1 MSMPVCACLCMS
13 VHVCP
18 CPAVVSY
25 GRMPKETDQSR
36 FGPPLRRRPLRRG
49 AIERVTS
56 TLYRLMAVPI
66 HPWELPMN
74 DENHES
80 NELQSGFQPS
90 KIPSETL
97 IALEAAIGE
106 SSLKIDDAVVRSH
119 RAGTDVVADV
129 SWVEFSSSS
138 GPSTSRRIR
147 RTVMFL
153 HRPDIMLPEFS
164 IQARGSGASKFL
176 LGAMSKLA
184 GMPTLELENEPEFNR
199 RFMIIT
205 ANAESV
211 RELMTRDLID
221 AMISIDDLTLSI
233 EPRGVMCTRPP
244 ESYSHGT
251 FSVER
256 EQDERLTGE
265 ARVRFIDQAFIAGGA
280 IADDPEAAR
289 RAVDAVE
296 GTFAAEA
303 VKTYENQGGLIG
315 GAINKRLVT
324 DEMLERLKEQ
334 SVPRQEIPAAV
345 QRRAWTGTTFP
356 LLILSGLSAGFI
368 IFPSMLLLN
377 RTPKTDNTEWIFLL
391 IGVAA
396 SIGWGLVFRHR
407 LGRRRLVI
415 RGVVVH
421 GQITAVEKTNT
432 SVNDDPIHRITLKLE
447 DGSPDLVVKMGSAPA
462 KTARRMKDRDIRTWA
477 LVDPDRPARGL
488 WIEGWC
494 LESRLD

>member
-1 MSMPVCACLCMS
+1 
-13 VHVCP
+13 
-18 CPAVVSY
+18 
-25 GRMPKETDQSR
+25 
-36 FGPPLRRRPLRRG
+36 
-49 AIERVTS
+49 
-56 TLYRLMAVPI
+56 
-66 HPWELPMN
+66 MN

-80 NELQSGFQPS
+80 NELQSGFQPA
-90 KIPSETL
+90 KIPPETL
-97 IALEAAIGE
+97 DALEAAIRE
-106 SSLKIDDAVVRSH
+106 SSLKINEAVVRSH
-119 RAGTDVVADV
+119 RAGTDVVADT
-129 SWVEFSSSS
+129 SWMEFSSSSS

-164 IQARGSGASKFL
+164 IQARGRGASKFL
-176 LGAMSKLA
+176 LGAVSKLA

-211 RELMTRDLID
+211 RALMTRDLID

-244 ESYSHGT
+244 ESYRHGT

-265 ARVRFIDQAFIAGGA
+265 DRVRFIDQAFIAGGA

-303 VKTYENQGGLIG
+303 IETSQNQGGLIG
-315 GAINKRLVT
+315 AAINKLLVT

-334 SVPRQEIPAAV
+334 SVPRQEIPAPV

-356 LLILSGLSAGFI
+356 LLILSGVSAGFI

-377 RTPKTDNTEWIFLL
+377 GTPKTDNTEWIFLL

-407 LGRRRLVI
+407 LGRRHLVI
-415 RGVVVH
+415 RGVVVF
-421 GQITAVEKTNT
+421 GEIAAVEKTNT
-432 SVNDDPIHRITLKLE
+432 SVNDDPIHRITLKL
-447 DGSPDLVVKMGSAPA
+447 DGGSPDLIVKMGSAPA
-462 KTARRMKDRDIRTWA
+462 KTARRMKERDIRTWA

>member
-1 MSMPVCACLCMS
+1 M
-13 VHVCP
+13 
-18 CPAVVSY
+18 
-25 GRMPKETDQSR
+25 
-36 FGPPLRRRPLRRG
+36 
-49 AIERVTS
+49 I
-56 TLYRLMAVPI
+56 VPI
-66 HPWELPMN
+66 HPWELPIN

-80 NELQSGFQPS
+80 NELQSGFQPA

-164 IQARGSGASKFL
+164 IQARGRGASKFL
-176 LGAMSKLA
+176 LGAVSKLA

-244 ESYSHGT
+244 GSYRHGT

-256 EQDERLTGE
+256 EQDERLTGD

-368 IFPSMLLLN
+368 ILPSMLLLN

-432 SVNDDPIHRITLKLE
+432 SVNDDPIHRITLKLD
-447 DGSPDLVVKMGSAPA
+447 DGSPDLIVKMGSAPA
-462 KTARRMKDRDIRTWA
+462 KTARRMKERDIQTWA

>member
-1 MSMPVCACLCMS
+1 
-13 VHVCP
+13 
-18 CPAVVSY
+18 
-25 GRMPKETDQSR
+25 
-36 FGPPLRRRPLRRG
+36 
-49 AIERVTS
+49 
-56 TLYRLMAVPI
+56 
-66 HPWELPMN
+66 MN

-80 NELQSGFQPS
+80 NELQSGFQPA
-90 KIPSETL
+90 KIPPETL
-97 IALEAAIGE
+97 DALEAAIGE
-106 SSLKIDDAVVRSH
+106 SSLKINEAVVRSH
-119 RAGTDVVADV
+119 RAGTDVVADA
-129 SWVEFSSSS
+129 SWLEFSSSS
-138 GPSTSRRIR
+138 DHSTSRQIR

-164 IQARGSGASKFL
+164 IQARGRGTSKFL

-205 ANAESV
+205 VNAESV

-221 AMISIDDLTLSI
+221 AMISIDNLTLSI

-265 ARVRFIDQAFIAGGA
+265 ARIRFIDQAFIAGGA
-280 IADDPEAAR
+280 IADDPKAAQ

-368 IFPSMLLLN
+368 IMPSMLLLN
-377 RTPKTDNTEWIFLL
+377 GTPKTDNTEWIFLL

-407 LGRRRLVI
+407 LGQRRLVI
-415 RGVVVH
+415 RGVVVF
-421 GQITAVEKTNT
+421 GEIAAVEMTNT
-432 SVNDDPIHRITLKLE
+432 SVNDDPIHRITLKLD
-447 DGSPDLVVKMGSAPA
+447 DGSPDLVVKMGSTPA
-462 KTARRMKDRDIRTWA
+462 KTARRMKERDIRTWA

>member
-1 MSMPVCACLCMS
+1 MSVSVCACLSM
-13 VHVCP
+13 P
-18 CPAVVSY
+18 R
-25 GRMPKETDQSR
+25 GRLLWQNAQGN
-36 FGPPLRRRPLRRG
+36 GPEPTRTTPRRRSLRSR
-49 AIERVTS
+49 AIERVNGTF
-56 TLYRLMAVPI
+56 YRLIAVPI

-80 NELQSGFQPS
+80 NELQSGFQPL

-97 IALEAAIGE
+97 DALEAAIGE
-106 SSLKIDDAVVRSH
+106 SSLKIDEAVVRSH

-129 SWVEFSSSS
+129 SWVEFSSSDA
-138 GPSTSRRIR
+138 GTSRQIR

-153 HRPDIMLPEFS
+153 HRPNIMLPEFS

-221 AMISIDDLTLSI
+221 AMISIDDLTLAI

-251 FSVER
+251 FSVQR
-256 EQDERLTGE
+256 EQDERLTGD

-303 VKTYENQGGLIG
+303 VKTYEKQGGLIG

-356 LLILSGLSAGFI
+356 LLILSGFSAGFI
-368 IFPSMLLLN
+368 IMPSMLLLN
-377 RTPKTDNTEWIFLL
+377 GTPKTDNTEWIFLL

-396 SIGWGLVFRHR
+396 SIAWGLVFRHR

-432 SVNDDPIHRITLKLE
+432 SVNDDPIHRITLKLD
-447 DGSPDLVVKMGSAPA
+447 DGSPDLIVKMGSAPA
-462 KTARRMKDRDIRTWA
+462 KTARRMKERDTRTWA
-477 LVDPDRPARGL
+477 LVDADRPARGL

-494 LESRLD
+494 LESRQD

>member
-1 MSMPVCACLCMS
+1 
-13 VHVCP
+13 
-18 CPAVVSY
+18 
-25 GRMPKETDQSR
+25 
-36 FGPPLRRRPLRRG
+36 
-49 AIERVTS
+49 
-56 TLYRLMAVPI
+56 
-66 HPWELPMN
+66 MN
-74 DENHES
+74 DMNDMNDM
-80 NELQSGFQPS
+80 NEPEIGLLAGFQTAT
-90 KIPSETL
+90 IPPQTL
-97 IALEAAIGE
+97 EALEAAIGE
-106 SSLKIDDAVVRSH
+106 SNLEIDAPLIRAH
-119 RAGTDVVADV
+119 QAGTDVVVDA
-129 SWVEFSSSS
+129 SWTEFDTSSSDA
-138 GPSTSRRIR
+138 GTSRRIR

-164 IQARGSGASKFL
+164 IQARGSGASRFL

-244 ESYSHGT
+244 ESYRHGT

-334 SVPRQEIPAAV
+334 SIPRQEIPAAV

-368 IFPSMLLLN
+368 ILPSMLLLN
-377 RTPKTDNTEWIFLL
+377 GTPKTDNTEWIFLL

-396 SIGWGLVFRHR
+396 SIAWGLVFRHR
-407 LGRRRLVI
+407 LGRRCLVI

-421 GQITAVEKTNT
+421 GQIAAVEKTNT

-447 DGSPDLVVKMGSAPA
+447 HGSPDLVVKMGSAPA